1 MKSKPAPLMAKGAAP
16 KDKSKAGHRRV
27 AAHGR
32 KVDLEWL
39 GGFVRLG
46 TYGIA
51 HTRSRGNGAGADQ
64 RV

>member
-1 MKSKPAPLMAKGAAP
+1 MKSKPAPLTAKGAAP
-16 KDKSKAGHRRV
+16 
-27 AAHGR
+27 GR
-32 KVDLEWL
+32 KADLEWL